1 MQSLSKIHAS
11 FEENREGYFVRVY
24 HRRYACIDTITTIHR
39 KVSGEENIVYVS
51 LCRDPCGGVLERLCV
66 PYSAS
71 LLQAIRIE

>member
-11 FEENREGYFVRVY
+11 FEESRVGYFFAGHHRYARNTTAHVRRKVLGEKNIVRV
-24 HRRYACIDTITTIHR
+24 
-39 KVSGEENIVYVS
+39 
-51 LCRDPCGGVLERLCV
+51 CRDPCGGVLGRLCV